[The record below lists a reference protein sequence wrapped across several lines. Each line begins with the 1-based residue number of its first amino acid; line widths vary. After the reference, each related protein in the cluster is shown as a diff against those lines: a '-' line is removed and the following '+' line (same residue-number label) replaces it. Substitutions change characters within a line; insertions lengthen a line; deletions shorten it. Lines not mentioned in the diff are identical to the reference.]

1 MRENERERKKMRERE
16 RREKKYPNIGINC
29 ITLYFRVSNDLI
41 CYVQLLKL
49 YFIALYVLKYF
60 LRLIKGYQ
68 SDTLRHVSITYPHT
82 YTRAYIHTYIHTYTH
97 TFIYTHIYTQIK
109 SCINY
114 MHMNINT
121 PSFAHANLID
131 NTTHMY

>member
-82 YTRAYIHTYIHTYTH
+82 YIHTHVHTYIHTYIHIHTHSYILTYIH
-97 TFIYTHIYTQIK
+97 T
-109 SCINY
+109 
-114 MHMNINT
+114 
-121 PSFAHANLID
+121 D
-131 NTTHMY
+131 

>member
-1 MRENERERKKMRERE
+1 MRENEREREKMRERE

-29 ITLYFRVSNDLI
+29 ITLYFSVSNDLI

-82 YTRAYIHTYIHTYTH
+82 YIHTHVHAYIHTYI
-97 TFIYTHIYTQIK
+97 YTHIHIYSHIHT
-109 SCINY
+109 
-114 MHMNINT
+114 
-121 PSFAHANLID
+121 D
-131 NTTHMY
+131 